1 MQNNGVIL
9 QKHKATI
16 KFNTYTLM
24 EKNHVNMWLAMNAE
38 NFAAEDLMI
47 VKERLENIPEDKLIL
62 LQGANFQKPS
72 TILLIAIFLGWERF
86 WLDDVTL
93 GIVKIITCYGCMI
106 WWLVDIFSARK
117 RAQKYNFQKFIQMV
131 SFM

>member
-1 MQNNGVIL
+1 
-9 QKHKATI
+9 
-16 KFNTYTLM
+16 M